1 MEVEIRTDL
10 PPKIR
15 RQRKQAAISEPHQA
29 ELSRNGATPEPVK
42 ERKEEQTS
50 ASGSAPLVEVEVL
63 RIPPNP
69 RLVICR
75 YWVLG
80 EERRCTVSVG
90 RNSKFVPRMKFW
102 LPEPSDPVARI
113 RPWPIAPNRLPKRRG
128 RW

>member
-10 PPKIR
+10 PAKAR
-15 RQRKQAAISEPHQA
+15 RERKRAAIDELHEA
-29 ELSRNGATPEPVK
+29 ELSGNDVTSELVNVPRG
-42 ERKEEQTS
+42 EETS
-50 ASGSAPLVEVEVL
+50 ASGTTSLVEVEVL

-102 LPEPSDPVARI
+102 LPEPSDPMAQA
-113 RPWPIAPNRLPKRRG
+113 RPWAYTGRLPKRRG
-128 RW
+128 RR

>member
-10 PPKIR
+10 PAKIKR
-15 RQRKQAAISEPHQA
+15 
-29 ELSRNGATPEPVK
+29 
-42 ERKEEQTS
+42 ERKRAAVVDPHEARPRSGDAAAEPLKTQRGEQSS
-50 ASGSAPLVEVEVL
+50 ANAPLIEVEVL

-75 YWVLG
+75 YRVCG
-80 EERRCTVSVG
+80 EEQRCMVNVG

-102 LPEPSDPVARI
+102 IPEPGDPTTRVK
-113 RPWPIAPNRLPKRRG
+113 PWAYTGRLPKRRG